1 MAALA
6 DGETPA
12 FRVEEAALISSINH
26 HVVDPDRLALLYRVL
41 DDSFEEVTATRPPS
55 DPGMEMDIRVRLA
68 QEILEAFD
76 RGVVDPERLKRIT
89 VRSLAP
95 KPDDIG

>member
-6 DGETPA
+6 DGETPP

-76 RGVVDPERLKRIT
+76 RGVVDPERLKRIA